1 MTGRS
6 NPRQPVQGDTE
17 ARFQRTG
24 AAPRPAEREARELDA
39 VESISR
45 TEAYEQLV
53 ARRHRFTLVAGGLFA
68 VVFAAFVALAAW
80 AHGWMGTRIVSG
92 LTVGYLA
99 ALVVIVA
106 VWVVAFAYSR
116 ASTRLFDPLAERA
129 REEGGR

>member
-6 NPRQPVQGDTE
+6 DPRQPVRRASE
-17 ARFQRTG
+17 ARFERTV
-24 AAPRPAEREARELDA
+24 APPQPAEREARELDA
-39 VESISR
+39 VEAVAH

-53 ARRHRFTLVAGGLFA
+53 ARRRRFTLVAGGLFG
-68 VVFAAFVALAAW
+68 VVFGAFVAVAAW
-80 AHGWMGTRIVSG
+80 AHTWMGTRIVSG

-116 ASTRLFDPLAERA
+116 ASVRLFDPLAERA
-129 REEGGR
+129 REEGRR